1 MIRFRMLKFDDVKKD
16 KHQQFSFQ
24 RNELLTM
31 VASSKTWEQE
41 KITKLI
47 KLTTGRTKRILTINS
62 KKQLDYEAIWDVV
75 NCLAIDEQ
83 ELRDVVEMLAA

>member
-1 MIRFRMLKFDDVKKD
+1 MLKFEDVKKN

-31 VASSKTWEQE
+31 VASSKSWDIE
-41 KITKLI
+41 KITNLI

-62 KKQLDYEAIWDVV
+62 KKQLDYEAVWDVV

-83 ELRDVVEMLAA
+83 ELKDVVEMIASQ